1 MKTRLNPYKSLPVLA
16 CLLACLTFGCASGER
31 GANGDP
37 DLPEMVE
44 VDLQVGVSDASGSLQ
59 TKASDDDLKP
69 LTGEQ
74 INSLVVFIV
83 NASDKIEK
91 KFQPDLTGDEQAKE
105 GELTNWSSGSF
116 EITSGVKKIY
126 AFANWKSLNNETLN
140 KAIGTAEGQPMPKLP
155 ETVSWENDSFD
166 PNNNKFLPMS
176 FSETWTLSSGT
187 KKKIELVRLVS
198 RMKVFVRNETGHGI
212 TVSSLKITPFNTNS
226 YLFGKENNTILP
238 TTGDGWSIDDI
249 LNNIPLT
256 TNDENQEKSSEWIYV
271 NESEK
276 DNGFEV
282 ILNTTSTG
290 TGFSHDANFHS
301 GTKRTSFV
309 KRIPRNHVWNLRLVF
324 ASYQLTLGIE
334 GKNPP
339 IGGYPDVMTSEN
351 GLTNLNCS
359 IVGGGPFT
367 LTIKELKSLET
378 DRQYNVDQLKW
389 SIAQTNNGDG
399 LLVGDLSIDG
409 TEITGRMVGA
419 AIENQTATFILEVQ
433 NPEAQRTLSFTVTL
447 RFKDIFE
454 SQP

>member
-16 CLLACLTFGCASGER
+16 CLLAFLTFGCVSGER
-31 GANGDP
+31 GVNGEP

-44 VDLQVGVSDASGSLQ
+44 VDLQVGISDASGSLQ
-59 TKASDDDLKP
+59 TKASDDDKALD
-69 LTGEQ
+69 GEQ

-83 NASDKIEK
+83 DASDKVEK
-91 KFQPDLTGDEQAKE
+91 KFQPDLKENEQAKA
-105 GELTNWSSGSF
+105 GNLTNWSSGSF
-116 EITSGVKKIY
+116 EITGGVKQIY
-126 AFANWKSLNNETLN
+126 AFANWESLSDETLN
-140 KAIGTAEGQPMPKLP
+140 SAIGTAEGQEMPTLP
-155 ETVSWENDSFD
+155 ETVSWKNNSFD

-176 FSETWTLSSGT
+176 FSETWTVSSGT

-212 TVSSLKITPFNTNS
+212 TVSSLKISPFNTAS
-226 YLFGKENNTILP
+226 FLFGKKNNTIFP
-238 TTGDGWSIDDI
+238 TTGNEWSIENI
-249 LNNIPLT
+249 LSNISLT
-256 TNDENQEKSSEWIYV
+256 TNGETQEKSSKWIYV

-276 DNGFEV
+276 DDGFEV
-282 ILNTTSTG
+282 VLETTSTD
-290 TGFSHDANFHS
+290 SQHDANFHS

-324 ASYQLTLGIE
+324 ASYQLTLGIK

-339 IGGYPDVMTSEN
+339 IGGYPDVMTSKD
-351 GLTNLNCS
+351 GLTNLDCS

-367 LTIKELKSLET
+367 LMIKELKSLET
-378 DRQYNVDQLKW
+378 STQYDVKKLKW

-447 RFKDIFE
+447 RFKDIFS

>member
-44 VDLQVGVSDASGSLQ
+44 VDLQVGVSDASGALQ
-59 TKASDDDLKP
+59 TKASGDDLKP

-91 KFQPDLTGDEQAKE
+91 KFQPDLTGDEQAKA
-105 GELTNWSSGSF
+105 GNLTSWSSGSF
-116 EITSGVKKIY
+116 EISGGVKNIY
-126 AFANWKSLNNETLN
+126 AFANWGSLNNEALN

-155 ETVSWENDSFD
+155 ETVSWENNSFD

-176 FSETWTLSSGT
+176 FSETWTVSSGT

-198 RMKVFVRNETGHGI
+198 RMKVFVENETNHEI
-212 TVSSLKITPFNTNS
+212 TVNNLKISLFNTAS
-226 YLFGKENNTILP
+226 YLFGKKNNTILP
-238 TTGDGWSIDDI
+238 TTGDGWSINDI
-249 LNNIPLT
+249 LNNIQLT
-256 TNDENQEKSSEWIYV
+256 TNDENQEKSSGWIYV

-309 KRIPRNHVWNLRLVF
+309 KRIPRNHLWNLRLVF
-324 ASYQLTLGIE
+324 ASYRLTLGIE
-334 GKNPP
+334 GENPP
-339 IGGYPDVMTSEN
+339 IGGYPDVMTSED
-351 GLTNLNCS
+351 GLTNLDCS

-378 DRQYNVDQLKW
+378 STQYDVKKLKW
-389 SIAQTNNGDG
+389 SIAQTNDDDN
-399 LLVGDLSIDG
+399 LLVDNLSISG
-409 TEITGRMVGA
+409 TKITGRMVGA
-419 AIENQTATFILEVQ
+419 ATQDQTATFILEVQ

-447 RFKDIFE
+447 RFADIFE